1 MFNLTRS
8 YQPAPA
14 PDGRAPRAAAKGLLA
29 AAAVLLSGCLS
40 LEPAYVR
47 PAPPIPAAL
56 PQGGAYPG
64 AQATAPPAP
73 DLAWRDFFTDP
84 KLQAVIAQALANNRD
99 LRVAALNIA
108 EARAQYQAQRA
119 GLLPHVNAGAQG
131 FYESEPSALLGATSG
146 ATAKANENVYIRYYS
161 ANLGVSNYE
170 VDLWG
175 RVRSLSRQAL
185 EQYLA
190 TDEARRAVQI
200 SLIAEIATDY
210 VTYAAD
216 LERLNVA
223 RATARSDAES
233 LRLTQTRFDGG
244 VASELDVRQA
254 ETPLEQ
260 AQADVATYT
269 TTVAQDLN
277 ALTLLAGAPVAA
289 DLLPGPMGDG
299 MLTIADLPAGL
310 SSDVLLRRPDVLQAE
325 HQLKAYNA
333 SIGAARAA
341 FFPSLSLTGQ
351 GGTASLSLSRLFSAG
366 TGIWSFT
373 PQVSLPIFD
382 AGLNAA
388 NLRYAKAERAVA
400 VAQYEKAVQTAFRE
414 VADAL
419 AQRGQ
424 AGEYVAA
431 EQRLAASADRALA
444 LSRERYARGS
454 DSYLSTLTAET
465 ASYSAQQSLVAAR
478 LTRAT
483 NLITLYRTL
492 GGGVR

>member
-1 MFNLTRS
+1 MIR
-8 YQPAPA
+8 PAF
-14 PDGRAPRAAAKGLLA
+14 DKLGLHRPTA
-29 AAAVLLSGCLS
+29 SVVVAAAVLLSGCIS
-40 LEPAYVR
+40 LEPKYVR

-56 PQGGAYPG
+56 PQGGAYPA
-64 AQATAPPAP
+64 AQATATAAP

-84 KLQAVIAQALANNRD
+84 KLQTVIAQALADNRD

-108 EARAQYQAQRA
+108 EARAQYQVQRA
-119 GLLPHVNAGAQG
+119 ALLPHVDANAQG
-131 FYESEPSALLGATSG
+131 VYESEPTALLGATTG
-146 ATAKANENVYIRYYS
+146 AGGAAAKAKGNVYIRYYS

-200 SLIAEIATDY
+200 SLISEVATDY

-216 LERLNVA
+216 LERLNIA
-223 RATARSDAES
+223 EATVKSDAES

-254 ETPLEQ
+254 EVPLEQ
-260 AQADVATYT
+260 AQADVTTYT

-277 ALTLLAGAPVAA
+277 GLTLLVGAPVSSE
-289 DLLPGPMGDG
+289 LLPGPMGDD
-299 MLTIADLPAGL
+299 MVTIADLPAGL
-310 SSDVLLRRPDVLQAE
+310 SSDVLLRRPDVLEAE
-325 HQLKAYNA
+325 HQLRAYNA
-333 SIGAARAA
+333 NIGAARAA

-351 GGTASLSLSRLFSAG
+351 GGTTSLSLSKLFGAG
-366 TGIWSFT
+366 TGAWSFT
-373 PQVSLPIFD
+373 PSISLPIFD

-388 NLRYAKAERAVA
+388 NLRYAKAERGVA

-424 AGEYVAA
+424 AGDYLAA
-431 EQRLAASADRALA
+431 EQRLAATTDRALL
-444 LSRERYARGS
+444 LSRARYERGS
-454 DSYLSTLTAET
+454 DTYLNTLTAEVT
-465 ASYSAQQSLVAAR
+465 AYSARQSLVAAR

-492 GGGVR
+492 GGGAR